1 MHLRRSALRLLFS
14 PSTSFLSKPR
24 SITTVALPVLRTP
37 RQTTQIA
44 FQRRWVTGEA
54 EITKEKDSPPISEL
68 QPSPQE
74 DVENAIH
81 SDSAAEVAETAA
93 LQDSQAPSGEQN
105 AIDSEING
113 VKETAESATSTVTE
127 AAQSA
132 ASAFTRSQ
140 WRQDSEQR
148 GSDRIEEPKST
159 IYIGNLFFDVTEN
172 DLVKELSR
180 FGPIAK
186 CRLIRDSRGLSK
198 G

>member
-1 MHLRRSALRLLFS
+1 MHLRRSVLRLLSS
-14 PSTSFLSKPR
+14 PSNSFLSKPR
-24 SITTVALPVLRTP
+24 SITTVAPPVLRTL
-37 RQTTQIA
+37 RQSTQIG
-44 FQRRWVTGEA
+44 FQRRWVASEA
-54 EITKEKDSPPISEL
+54 ETTKEKDSPPISEL

-81 SDSAAEVAETAA
+81 SDSAAEVAETAT

-105 AIDSEING
+105 AIDSGINA

-127 AAQSA
+127 AAQST
-132 ASAFTRSQ
+132 ASAFARSE
-140 WRQDSEQR
+140 WRQDSGQR
-148 GSDRIEEPKST
+148 RNDTIGEPKPT
-159 IYIGNLFFDVTEN
+159 VYIGNLFFDVTEN

-180 FGPIAK
+180 FGPIVK